1 MAKPLT
7 IKTKKTTDVRAT
19 VPVGEVTNE
28 PKEPS
33 VRLNLNI
40 APTLRDTWK
49 MEGVKRRMTMT
60 DMIEAAMSDYLNK
73 KV

>member
-7 IKTKKTTDVRAT
+7 IKTKKTEDVRT
-19 VPVGEVTNE
+19 SVPVGEVT
-28 PKEPS
+28 KETP

-40 APTLRDTWK
+40 APSLRDTWK

-60 DMIEAAMSDYLNK
+60 DMIEAAMVDYLNK